1 MREDRNNMAH
11 GRPAVWADM
20 LCDGRLEIETCTS
33 TPALLRMLVQRLS
46 WSKTKETK
54 WSGSKI
60 PQRTSLGTR

>member
-1 MREDRNNMAH
+1 MREVRNNVAQWAPGGLDRHAVRWSVRDRN
-11 GRPAVWADM
+11 
-20 LCDGRLEIETCTS
+20 CTS

-60 PQRTSLGTR
+60 PRRTSLGTR